1 MGLPVCRDVNS
12 IKTRH
17 SHFSR
22 FFFRR
27 RQCLGLSF
35 LPSFLMAL
43 IELEEVRIIL
53 SFFFS
58 SRAKSK
64 NGGRDLRNKLE
75 KIGVNLPAGR
85 RKASTT
91 TLLTSLV
98 EGKKDRSNDRLF
110 IIFPPME
117 IWDKFHYH
125 LTSVHACRTHQLSP
139 AHTHM
144 CVVVKRKA
152 LRRSSSSS
160 IDWRE
165 ENRLLL
171 ILFQER
177 RINWRSIFV
186 TSVKTIFQPK
196 SLQTSWP
203 DIIPIPMK

>member
-1 MGLPVCRDVNS
+1 MGLPGCRDVNS
-12 IKTRH
+12 IKARH
-17 SHFSR
+17 SHFSL
-22 FFFRR
+22 FFSTR

-43 IELEEVRIIL
+43 IELDEVRILL
-53 SFFFS
+53 SAC

-98 EGKKDRSNDRLF
+98 EGKKDRSNDHLF

-117 IWDKFHYH
+117 IRDKFHYH
-125 LTSVHACRTHQLSP
+125 LTSIHACRTHQLSP
-139 AHTHM
+139 APTHTHTHM
-144 CVVVKRKA
+144 CVVVKREA

-160 IDWRE
+160 I
-165 ENRLLL
+165 N
-171 ILFQER
+171 
-177 RINWRSIFV
+177 
-186 TSVKTIFQPK
+186 
-196 SLQTSWP
+196 
-203 DIIPIPMK
+203 